1 MKTLRQI
8 NNDIEQLCLETPY
21 EDDDS
26 EHEIE
31 AELKML
37 NLAFDEKLEAI
48 GNVRMEQKAYIKR
61 LRAEKARL
69 DKEITSVE
77 SRGKWLDFYCMAEML
92 RAGVRS
98 FTGKFLKLTIAKS
111 PVSAEVATN
120 PDDGKPRIED
130 IDPRFVQEVVS
141 HKVDKSEAIRHYK
154 QTGEVPEG
162 FRIVDNREHLRIR

>member
-8 NNDIEQLCLETPY
+8 NNDIERLCLETPY

-26 EHEIE
+26 EQGIE
-31 AELKML
+31 AELQML

-48 GNVRMEQKAYIKR
+48 GNVRVEQKAYIKR

-69 DKEITSVE
+69 DKEIASVE

-92 RAGVRS
+92 RAGVRN

-120 PDDGKPRIED
+120 PDDGKPCIED
-130 IDPRFVQEVVS
+130 IDPRFVKEVVS